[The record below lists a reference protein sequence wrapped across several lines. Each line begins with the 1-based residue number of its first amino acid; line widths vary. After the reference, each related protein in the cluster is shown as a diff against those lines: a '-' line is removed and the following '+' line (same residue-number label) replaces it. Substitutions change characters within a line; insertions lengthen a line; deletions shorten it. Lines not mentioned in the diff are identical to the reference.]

1 MAKRVSGNRS
11 SQGEATGRRVFEPL
25 KRLTLNAAGIDVGA
39 ESHWVA
45 APTDRDERPVQEFG
59 SCTSELERLA
69 EWLAK
74 CKVTTVAMESTGV
87 YWIPLFELLEERGFE
102 VKLVDPHHLKS
113 VPGRKTD
120 VVDCQWIQELHT
132 YGLLAAA
139 FRPEEKVCV
148 LRSYLRH
155 RAMLVSKASEHV
167 QHMQKALTQM
177 NVKLQHV
184 IADITGLTGKRII
197 HAILEGERDSRK
209 LAKLRH
215 PHCQHSERDIAE
227 ALKGNWRAEHL
238 FALKQAVALHEFYI
252 EQIAACDQEIEK
264 CLPGFEDRSGGQ
276 GYATEPW
283 RRGRQTSALN
293 FDAGERLYRM
303 AGVDLTK
310 VDGLDDQAVLQL
322 LGEIGVDMSAWPSE
336 KHFASWLGLCPGN
349 KVSGG
354 KRISGRTKQCANR
367 AAYILRLAANSLHHV
382 KSALGAFYR
391 RLRTKLGA
399 PKAITAAAH
408 KLARIVYRMLKYR
421 KEYVDVGQ
429 EHYESQ
435 YRARVITGMERRAK
449 ELGYKLV
456 KIEELNPTPGI

>member
-1 MAKRVSGNRS
+1 MAKRVIRKRS
-11 SQGEATGRRVFEPL
+11 QEGVSSRKAFDPL
-25 KRLTLNAAGIDVGA
+25 KQLNLHAAGIDIGA

-45 APTDRDERPVQEFG
+45 APTNRDERAVQEFG
-59 SCTSELERLA
+59 SCTAELERLA
-69 EWLAK
+69 AWLTQ

-87 YWIPLFELLEERGFE
+87 YWIPLFELLEERGFD

-148 LRSYLRH
+148 LRSYLRQ

-184 IADITGLTGKRII
+184 VADITGVTGKRII
-197 HAILEGERDSRK
+197 HAILAGERDARK

-215 PHCQHSERDIAE
+215 PQCQHSERSMAE

-238 FALKQAVALHEFYI
+238 FALKQAVELHEFYMR
-252 EQIAACDQEIEK
+252 QIAVCDQEIEK
-264 CLPGFEDRSGGQ
+264 WLPCFEDRSSGQ
-276 GYATEPW
+276 AYASEPW
-283 RRGRQTSALN
+283 ARARQPSALN
-293 FDAGERLYRM
+293 FDAGERLFRM

-310 VDGLDDQAVLQL
+310 VDGLSDQAALQL
-322 LGEIGVDMSAWPSE
+322 LSEIGVDMSAWPSE

-349 KVSGG
+349 KISGG
-354 KRISGRTKQCANR
+354 KRLSGRTKQCANR
-367 AAYILRLAANSLHHV
+367 AAFILRLAANSLHHV

-391 RLRTKLGA
+391 RMRTKLGA

-408 KLARIVYRMLKYR
+408 KLARIVYSMLKYR

-429 EHYESQ
+429 DHYEHQ
-435 YRARVITGMERRAK
+435 YRTRVITAMERRAK

-456 KIEELNPTPGI
+456 KTADLNPAPAV